1 VPDEPAGAAAL
12 RRRAAETPEDPWIFF
27 RGERGHF
34 RWWSCARAL
43 EALDGAGAGDLPAGA
58 TVAREAVE
66 RLRAAGEQELDSAR
80 ALLEAI
86 GAGPTRDIWISWRPF
101 ELRRERVALL
111 AAALGAWAVLREPG
125 AALHPSVLAWA
136 RPTVLVGGAAE
147 LDALLAG
154 FEAEAPRA
162 FRARWL
168 RRRLARLRAI
178 VVDDDTPVEPLARRL
193 VGLGATAGV
202 VSPPAAGW

>member
-1 VPDEPAGAAAL
+1 MPDEPAGAAAL
-12 RRRAAETPEDPWIFF
+12 RRSAAETPEDPWIFF

-34 RWWSCARAL
+34 RWWSYARAL

-58 TVAREAVE
+58 AVGREVVE
-66 RLRAAGEQELDSAR
+66 QLRTAGEEELRSAR
-80 ALLEAI
+80 ALL
-86 GAGPTRDIWISWRPF
+86 GTLGSGPARDIWISWRPF
-101 ELRRERVALL
+101 DLREERVTLL
-111 AAALGAWAVLREPG
+111 AAVLGGWAILREPG
-125 AALHPSVLAWA
+125 DALHPSVLAWA

-147 LDALLAG
+147 LEALLAG

-168 RRRLARLRAI
+168 RRRLARLRSI
-178 VVDDDTPVEPLARRL
+178 VIDDDAPVESLARRL